1 MATNLESRTPGV
13 ALTRFWG
20 GQERGT
26 CVQVN
31 ARKWQGHAQLTRT
44 QAAQLAHDLMAF
56 ADGLETEEWARG
68 SEAYSD

>member
-1 MATNLESRTPGV
+1 MATNLESRTQDV

-31 ARKWQGHAQLTRT
+31 ARKWQGHVQLTREE
-44 QAAQLAHDLMAF
+44 AAQLAQDLMAF
-56 ADGLETEEWARG
+56 ADGLETEEWCRG
-68 SEAYSD
+68 AEAYK